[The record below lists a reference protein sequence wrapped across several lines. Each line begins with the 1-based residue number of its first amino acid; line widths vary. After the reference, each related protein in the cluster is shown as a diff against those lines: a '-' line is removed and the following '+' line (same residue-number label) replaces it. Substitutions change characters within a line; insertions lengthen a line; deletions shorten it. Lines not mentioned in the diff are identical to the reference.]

1 MKDEES
7 ETHGE
12 TARLNKLWV
21 WCCYG
26 NVYPIEGGD
35 NRCSGKTND
44 FMVIKALCYGRLV
57 GQADLDGA
65 KHILVLCQSL
75 KRMHGSSS
83 ID

>member
-57 GQADLDGA
+57 
-65 KHILVLCQSL
+65 
-75 KRMHGSSS
+75 
-83 ID
+83 